1 MNLIARNDV
10 TDFSR
15 NTTSCIFMECKKGN
29 NDKKKLYFKD
39 FLQAS
44 SEINLGANGE
54 L

>member
-1 MNLIARNDV
+1 MI
-10 TDFSR
+10 SR
-15 NTTSCIFMECKKGN
+15 ILKKHNILYFYGMKKRN
-29 NDKKKLYFKD
+29 NDKQKLYFKD